1 MKSYD
6 PICSNYAYMTISFEF
21 WTKNVHVYLLFIIV
35 SSYLISV
42 FRIY

>member
-6 PICSNYAYMTISFEF
+6 PICSNHAYMTILFEF
-21 WTKNVHVYLLFIIV
+21 WTKNVHVYSLFIIV
-35 SSYLISV
+35 SPYLIWV